1 MFYETTQLPVFHV
14 AERGYL
20 RKSVL
25 DRNAQKSPPS
35 LLFKVIWENK
45 EKQQHMDNI
54 YSSLPS
60 DILFNILSFLSARD
74 TCVVGSCSKFSR
86 ALCDTD
92 SIWFSLAIQRWPSL
106 NLPANSQIQHDCY
119 SAADP
124 LLCFKGWKKFY
135 ITRHSEVAAGACAVV
150 EFVEKCS
157 ASAPLEARDYLKA
170 LGDVRSLHLDFK
182 DVELLLF
189 NPKLNVLLH
198 LLGLHYCIDALQV
211 PLNHVAEALQRCE
224 IGERQVLV
232 KWWRGLWMHGFC
244 LRDESHYRFISMADL
259 AAEKH
264 PVLGLLSRGAIYEV
278 LRIQISVA
286 FPHSVPWTCQ
296 TARTC

>member
-1 MFYETTQLPVFHV
+1 MM
-14 AERGYL
+14 
-20 RKSVL
+20 
-25 DRNAQKSPPS
+25 
-35 LLFKVIWENK
+35 
-45 EKQQHMDNI
+45 MDNI

-60 DILFNILSFLSARD
+60 DILFNIVSFLSARD
-74 TCVVGSCSKFSR
+74 TCVLGSCSKFWR

-92 SIWFSLAIQRWPSL
+92 SIWFSLAEQRWPSL
-106 NLPANSQIQHDCY
+106 NLPVNSEIPDHCY
-119 SAADP
+119 SSADP

-135 ITRHSEVAAGACAVV
+135 ITRHAEVAARASVVV
-150 EFVEKCS
+150 EFVEKSS

-170 LGDVRSLHLDFK
+170 LEDIRSLHLDFK

-198 LLGLHYCIDALQV
+198 LLGLHYCIDALHV

-232 KWWRGLWMHGFC
+232 KWWKRGLWMHGFR
-244 LRDESHYRFISMADL
+244 LRDESHYRFISMVDFVT
-259 AAEKH
+259 EKH

-286 FPHSVPWTCQ
+286 SPHSVPWTCQ
-296 TARTC
+296 TART